1 MGERSLK
8 TFELREV
15 SRCIE
20 IFYYKNDI
28 FQNKVNNLAT
38 TAIFLL
44 YKKMLSGH
52 KKVKMVLRKRFQYKT
67 KCKRCNSIIQKQQ
80 QQQQQKDSRKML
92 QLKRKDWNKFYIISP
107 FSKRHASE
115 SPTITLK

>member
-8 TFELREV
+8 TFELRKI

-28 FQNKVNNLAT
+28 FQNKINNLAI

-52 KKVKMVLRKRFQYKT
+52 KKVKMVLRKKFQYKM

-80 QQQQQKDSRKML
+80 QQQQQQKNSRKTL
-92 QLKRKDWNKFYIISP
+92 QL
-107 FSKRHASE
+107 
-115 SPTITLK
+115 

>member
-1 MGERSLK
+1 MRGRSLK

-20 IFYYKNDI
+20 IFYYKNI
-28 FQNKVNNLAT
+28 FQKETNNPAT

-52 KKVKMVLRKRFQYKT
+52 KKMKMVLRKKFQYKT

-80 QQQQQKDSRKML
+80 QQQQQKDSRKTL
-92 QLKRKDWNKFYIISP
+92 QL
-107 FSKRHASE
+107 
-115 SPTITLK
+115 

>member
-1 MGERSLK
+1 MRGRSLK

-20 IFYYKNDI
+20 IFYYKNI
-28 FQNKVNNLAT
+28 FQKEINNLAT

-52 KKVKMVLRKRFQYKT
+52 KKMKMVLRKKFQYKT

-80 QQQQQKDSRKML
+80 QQQQQKDSRKTL
-92 QLKRKDWNKFYIISP
+92 QL
-107 FSKRHASE
+107 
-115 SPTITLK
+115 

>member
-20 IFYYKNDI
+20 IFYYKNI
-28 FQNKVNNLAT
+28 FQKEINNLAT

-52 KKVKMVLRKRFQYKT
+52 KKMKMVLRKKFQYKT

-80 QQQQQKDSRKML
+80 QQQQKDSRKRL
-92 QLKRKDWNKFYIISP
+92 QL
-107 FSKRHASE
+107 
-115 SPTITLK
+115 

>member
-1 MGERSLK
+1 MGECSLK

-28 FQNKVNNLAT
+28 FQNKINDLAT

-52 KKVKMVLRKRFQYKT
+52 KKVKNGAKEKVSIQNKMQTMQQYNTKATTTTTTTKR
-67 KCKRCNSIIQKQQ
+67 
-80 QQQQQKDSRKML
+80 
-92 QLKRKDWNKFYIISP
+92 
-107 FSKRHASE
+107 
-115 SPTITLK
+115 